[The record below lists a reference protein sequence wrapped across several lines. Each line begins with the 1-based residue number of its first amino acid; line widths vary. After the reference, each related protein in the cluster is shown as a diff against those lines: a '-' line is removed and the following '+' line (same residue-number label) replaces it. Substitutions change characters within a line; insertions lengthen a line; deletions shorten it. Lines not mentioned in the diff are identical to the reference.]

1 MLYIIVAADEN
12 GAIGLGGQMPWH
24 LPADLKYFKAT
35 TLGHPVIMGRK
46 TYASIGR
53 PLPGRRNLV
62 VSRQEGLQIEG
73 CEVYPSLE
81 AAAAAVAPA
90 AEAPAEA
97 ADLAPFIIGGAQIYR
112 QAWPLAD
119 RIYLTRVHTRVADY
133 DAAIPAID
141 PAAWTRVSA
150 TDYPADEKNAFDLT
164 FEVYERK

>member
-62 VSRQEGLQIEG
+62 VSRQEGL
-73 CEVYPSLE
+73 
-81 AAAAAVAPA
+81 
-90 AEAPAEA
+90 
-97 ADLAPFIIGGAQIYR
+97 
-112 QAWPLAD
+112 
-119 RIYLTRVHTRVADY
+119 
-133 DAAIPAID
+133 
-141 PAAWTRVSA
+141 
-150 TDYPADEKNAFDLT
+150 
-164 FEVYERK
+164 